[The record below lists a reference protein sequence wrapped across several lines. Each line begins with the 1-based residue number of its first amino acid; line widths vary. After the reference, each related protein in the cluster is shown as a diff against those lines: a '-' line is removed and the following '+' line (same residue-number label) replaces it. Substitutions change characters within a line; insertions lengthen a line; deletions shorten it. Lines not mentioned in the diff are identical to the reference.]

1 MARLSSLEDLQRLY
15 AERGEL
21 AYGEGVSQIEHA
33 LQCAALA
40 QADGS
45 APSLVA
51 AALLHDVGHLFEDE
65 AVTLVTDAHHE
76 AVGALALKD
85 LFDEAVRQPI
95 ALHVMAKRWLCQRE
109 PAYYEAL
116 SPASKASLALQGG
129 SFDVA
134 QAAAFERRPHWREA
148 VALRRYDDLG
158 KRDEFVGKAFDDYLP
173 LLEALSKAHFGG
185 L

>member
-1 MARLSSLEDLQRLY
+1 MARLSSLEDLKRLY

-40 QADGS
+40 EADGS

-65 AVTLVTDAHHE
+65 AVALATDAHHE

-95 ALHVMAKRWLCQRE
+95 ALHVMAKRYLCQRE

-116 SPASKASLALQGG
+116 SAASKASLAMQGG
-129 SFDVA
+129 PFDAA
-134 QAAAFERRPHWREA
+134 QAEAFERRPYWREA

-158 KRDEFVGKAFDDYLP
+158 KRDDLCGKAFDDYLP
-173 LLEALSKAHFGG
+173 LLEALSGRI
-185 L
+185 

>member
-1 MARLSSLEDLQRLY
+1 MMARLSSLEELRRLY
-15 AERGEL
+15 AERGAL

-40 QADGS
+40 EVDGS

-65 AVTLVTDAHHE
+65 AVALATDARHE
-76 AVGALALKD
+76 AVGAAALKD

-116 SPASKASLALQGG
+116 SQASKASLAMQGG
-129 SFDVA
+129 PFDEA
-134 QAAAFERRPHWREA
+134 QAQAFERRPHWREA

-158 KRDEFVGKAFDDYLP
+158 KRDDLCGKAFADYLP
-173 LLEALSKAHFGG
+173 LLDQLSKAHQAG
-185 L
+185 